1 MIVYFKPNPTP
12 NLMFGWSLGS
22 AEPNLRLVTTFQV
35 NYGKN
40 LHKNTAQLETEAEK
54 NHNKGSLQKLRHA
67 IKVFLLI
74 NLWIAIG
81 QALKDSF

>member
-1 MIVYFKPNPTP
+1 MFVYFKPNPTP

-22 AEPNLRLVTTFQV
+22 AEPDLRSVTTFQV

-40 LHKNTAQLETEAEK
+40 FTQKYTAQLKDAAETEK

-67 IKVFLLI
+67 IKVFLE
-74 NLWIAIG
+74 
-81 QALKDSF
+81 